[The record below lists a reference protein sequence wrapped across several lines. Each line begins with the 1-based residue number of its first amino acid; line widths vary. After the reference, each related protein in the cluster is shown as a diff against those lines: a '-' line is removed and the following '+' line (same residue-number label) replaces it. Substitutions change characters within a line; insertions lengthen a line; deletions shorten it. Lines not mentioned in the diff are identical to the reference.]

1 MTANSNLNKSK
12 IEILNF
18 IQTEKAFLKTMN
30 LAQKLQ
36 NLIQMESQ
44 ICKV

>member
-1 MTANSNLNKSK
+1 MTVNTNLNKLK

-18 IQTEKAFLKTMN
+18 IQTEKASLKTMN
-30 LAQKLQ
+30 LAQKFQ
-36 NLIQMESQ
+36 NLIQMELQ